1 LIFLVGA
8 GESRKRRR
16 NARFKEAVF
25 REVILLRVVIVSDTH
40 IPKRAK
46 RLPSALIRG
55 LERADAI
62 LHAGDWVD
70 EAVIEELE
78 AYAPVYGVAGNCD
91 PPELRRRLGERR
103 IVRLGGYRIGLVHG
117 EGRKGTTLERAI
129 AAFAGEPLHLLV
141 FGHTHLPYKGRH
153 GSTLV
158 FNPGSPTDRRRS
170 PRFSYGVA
178 LLGKRGIRVRHVW
191 FSSRE

>member
-1 LIFLVGA
+1 M
-8 GESRKRRR
+8 
-16 NARFKEAVF
+16 
-25 REVILLRVVIVSDTH
+25 ILLRVVIVSDTH

>member
-1 LIFLVGA
+1 M
-8 GESRKRRR
+8 
-16 NARFKEAVF
+16 
-25 REVILLRVVIVSDTH
+25 RVVIVSDTH

-46 RLPSALIRG
+46 RLPSELIRG

-153 GSTLV
+153 GEH
-158 FNPGSPTDRRRS
+158 PGLQPGFPHRPAAQSPLLLRRGPAGEKGDPACATS
-170 PRFSYGVA
+170 GFPVGSEEVEY
-178 LLGKRGIRVRHVW
+178 LH
-191 FSSRE
+191 